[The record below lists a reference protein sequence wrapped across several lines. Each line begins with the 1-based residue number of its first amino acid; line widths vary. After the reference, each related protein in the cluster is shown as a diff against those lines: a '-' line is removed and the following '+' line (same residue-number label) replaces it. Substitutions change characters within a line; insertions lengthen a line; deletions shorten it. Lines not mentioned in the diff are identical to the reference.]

1 MDSIEKLRVLLKHW
15 IDHNGGHVREFDKWR
30 EVMAGDNHDAMA
42 AALALAMEQMET
54 VSATLEA
61 ALEEIGGAPQD
72 SGHHHHHHHHH
83 HHDQ

>member
-1 MDSIEKLRVLLKHW
+1 
-15 IDHNGGHVREFDKWR
+15 
-30 EVMAGDNHDAMA
+30 
-42 AALALAMEQMET
+42 MEQMET